1 MVGKTL
7 YNPRIMGI
15 MVNIRRKTMDSIKL
29 FKKTT
34 DMISTIFLYVL
45 LLALVVGMAKTFLDI
60 RFILFESLESGF
72 NHMVTS
78 VLTVFI
84 VIDLFKAFVDYHE
97 NDRIKLTDIT
107 DATILI
113 VLREIAVGLYA
124 QKLGYEFVLSLAIL
138 LLVLGIM
145 RVLAVKYSPAKTQ
158 ESYISVPRKEQP
170 SKTGLSAVF
179 DKYGLTHENN

>member
-1 MVGKTL
+1 
-7 YNPRIMGI
+7 
-15 MVNIRRKTMDSIKL
+15 MDSIKL

-34 DMISTIFLYVL
+34 DIISTIFLYVL

-124 QKLGYEFVLSLAIL
+124 QKLGYEFVLSLAAL

-145 RVLAVKYSPAKTQ
+145 RVLAVKYSPVKTQ
-158 ESYISVPRKEQP
+158 ESYISVPREEQP
-170 SKTGLSAVF
+170 SKTSLSAVF
-179 DKYGLTHENN
+179 DKYGLTRENN

>member
-1 MVGKTL
+1 MRKTL
-7 YNPRIMGI
+7 YNPRIMGS
-15 MVNIRRKTMDSIKL
+15 MVNIRRETMDSIKL

-34 DMISTIFLYVL
+34 DTISTIFLYVL

-124 QKLGYEFVLSLAIL
+124 QKLGYEFVLSLATL

-145 RVLAVKYSPAKTQ
+145 RVLAVKYSPVKTQ
-158 ESYISVPRKEQP
+158 ESYISVPREEQP
-170 SKTGLSAVF
+170 SKISLSAVF

>member
-1 MVGKTL
+1 
-7 YNPRIMGI
+7 
-15 MVNIRRKTMDSIKL
+15 MDSIKL
-29 FKKTT
+29 FKKVT
-34 DMISTIFLYVL
+34 DMISTIFLYIL
-45 LLALVVGMAKTFLDI
+45 LLALVVGMAKTLLDI
-60 RFILFESLESGF
+60 RFILLESLESGF

-84 VIDLFKAFVDYHE
+84 VIDLFKAFVDYQE

-124 QKLGYEFVLSLAIL
+124 QKFGYEFVLSLATL

-145 RVLAVKYSPAKTQ
+145 RVLAVKYSPAETQ
-158 ESYISVPRKEQP
+158 EPHISVPREERL
-170 SKTGLSAVF
+170 SKTGLSVIF
-179 DKYGLTHENN
+179 DRYNATHENN

>member
-1 MVGKTL
+1 M
-7 YNPRIMGI
+7 
-15 MVNIRRKTMDSIKL
+15 
-29 FKKTT
+29 
-34 DMISTIFLYVL
+34 
-45 LLALVVGMAKTFLDI
+45 LLALIVGMAKTLLDI

-124 QKLGYEFVLSLAIL
+124 QKFGYEFVLSLATL

-145 RVLAVKYSPAKTQ
+145 RVLGCQIFPGKNPGILYFCAEGRAAFKNRP
-158 ESYISVPRKEQP
+158 E
-170 SKTGLSAVF
+170 
-179 DKYGLTHENN
+179 

>member
-1 MVGKTL
+1 
-7 YNPRIMGI
+7 
-15 MVNIRRKTMDSIKL
+15 MDSIKL
-29 FKKTT
+29 FKKAT
-34 DMISTIFLYVL
+34 DTISTIFLYIL
-45 LLALVVGMAKTFLDI
+45 LLALIVGMAKTLLDI
-60 RFILFESLESGF
+60 RFIIFESLESGF

-113 VLREIAVGLYA
+113 VLREIAVGLYS
-124 QKLGYEFVLSLAIL
+124 QEFGSEFVLSLATL

-145 RVLAVKYSPAKTQ
+145 RVLAVKYSPAKPQT
-158 ESYISVPRKEQP
+158 SYIFVPEERQT
-170 SKTGLSAVF
+170 SKTGLRTIF
-179 DKYGLTHENN
+179 DHFNPVHDNN

>member
-1 MVGKTL
+1 
-7 YNPRIMGI
+7 
-15 MVNIRRKTMDSIKL
+15 MVNIRREAMDSIKL

-34 DMISTIFLYVL
+34 DLISTVFLYLL
-45 LLALVVGMAKTFLDI
+45 LLALVMGMAKTLLDI

-78 VLTVFI
+78 ILTVFV
-84 VIDLFKAFVDYHE
+84 VIDLFKAFVDYQE

-124 QKLGYEFVLSLAIL
+124 QKFGYEFVLSLATL
-138 LLVLGIM
+138 LLVLGII
-145 RVLAVKYSPAKTQ
+145 RVLAVKYSPAETKD
-158 ESYISVPRKEQP
+158 YISVPRERQP
-170 SKTGLSAVF
+170 SKIALSAVF
-179 DKYGLTHENN
+179 DRYCFIHKNN

>member
-1 MVGKTL
+1 
-7 YNPRIMGI
+7 MGS
-15 MVNIRRKTMDSIKL
+15 MADIRRETMDSIKL

-34 DMISTIFLYVL
+34 DIISTIFLYVL

-124 QKLGYEFVLSLAIL
+124 QKLGYEFVLSLATL

-158 ESYISVPRKEQP
+158 ESYISVPREEQP
-170 SKTGLSAVF
+170 SKTSLSAVF
-179 DKYGLTHENN
+179 GKYGLTHENN